1 MPSRFTAQS
10 GKGALLVALALV
22 ATLLVP
28 SVYTWAVKSGTVK
41 SGVEPFGSKDKRD
54 IDLDALSYFQR
65 NAVPLQERALDLS
78 PLGNFKPNNPTVDHR
93 KGLIE
98 TAAGYF
104 NPKDAKAFDALPS
117 DLRPVA
123 AHPAPQGKGM
133 GLGSTTGIIQISE
146 SALKSTGFDKIE
158 ARIEALGVKVLDS
171 RQDRAFTVRGSD
183 QAMAAL
189 LAEPFLEAAI
199 PYGPAFKLDAMTGK
213 QMLLDKVRANKLE
226 LDVHVILWDDANVGA
241 VLKDLQQGHKD
252 TVSLLEDGKTI
263 RATLD
268 KNELKRVLKMEEVR
282 HVREIP
288 EYQLTANFVRIQD
301 L

>member
-10 GKGALLVALALV
+10 GKGAILVALALV

-28 SVYTWAVKSGTVK
+28 SMYTWAVKGASKPGVDPSGLQD
-41 SGVEPFGSKDKRD
+41 ER
-54 IDLDALSYFQR
+54 DLDKAALTYFQR
-65 NAVPLQERALDLS
+65 AAAPNRGRPLGLS
-78 PLGNFKPNNPTVDHR
+78 PLENFIPYEPAVGKR
-93 KGLIE
+93 KGWIE
-98 TAAGYF
+98 TQVGFF

-158 ARIEALGVKVLDS
+158 ARIESLGVKVLDS
-171 RQDRAFTVRGSD
+171 RQDRAFTVRGND

-199 PYGPAFKLDAMTGK
+199 PYAPAFKLDAMTGK
-213 QMLLDKVRANKLE
+213 QMLLDKIRANKIE
-226 LDVHVILWDDANVGA
+226 LDVHIRLFDDANVGA
-241 VLKDLQQGHKD
+241 VLKDLQQGHQD
-252 TVSLLEDGKTI
+252 T
-263 RATLD
+263 
-268 KNELKRVLKMEEVR
+268 
-282 HVREIP
+282 
-288 EYQLTANFVRIQD
+288 
-301 L
+301 